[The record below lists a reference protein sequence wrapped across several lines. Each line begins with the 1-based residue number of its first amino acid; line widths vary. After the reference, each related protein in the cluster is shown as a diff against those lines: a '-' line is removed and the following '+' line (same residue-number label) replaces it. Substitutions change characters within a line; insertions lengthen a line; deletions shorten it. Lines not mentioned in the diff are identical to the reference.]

1 MDVDDHEASQQT
13 VQPVAPVPTPPQQPL
28 TPEVLQPLPVPVHQL
43 TPEIIQE
50 LIQSGK
56 IVIPMAPV
64 APVPATAVV
73 AQPAQTVQPS
83 ERPEQ
88 TREQPSKPEVPAQH
102 VVPQPQPV
110 PPQQPLEVP
119 AQPAATPAP
128 PVRYVEGELPTMHEL
143 NGVPTPALT
152 QAPAQPTVAPEQPL
166 EVPQPVPPQQPLE
179 IPAQPVAPE
188 QPLEVPQPV
197 PPQQPLE
204 IPAQPVAP
212 EQPLEVPQP
221 VPPQQPEGQLPQPLG
236 VPPKEPF
243 QPTLAPPPA
252 QKPQIGDAE
261 LAAMGW
267 KVDKSCR
274 PQASPQTSPKP
285 SPQEAADAYLQRLK
299 SKVFDAENDGAKTKS
314 HAPPSA
320 PAGSQMHKAQQ
331 NQEAFQTAKEQQ
343 QEYSRRAAANLI
355 SRLQK
360 NPGRME
366 RFPDLKKLVFSE
378 TRKSELISTLCD
390 QNGDLEQVNL
400 KLMVQEEKGQAQIA
414 RKKAVRYTKKQ
425 MNDMYGDDAATV
437 MKHKEATGMV
447 EDDENNPGGFVYLV
461 SQKEDEQENY
471 NRSSS
476 LNLLDFLG
484 ERF

>member
-188 QPLEVPQPV
+188 QPLE
-197 PPQQPLE
+197 
-204 IPAQPVAP
+204 
-212 EQPLEVPQP
+212 
-221 VPPQQPEGQLPQPLG
+221 
-236 VPPKEPF
+236 EPF